1 MSVATVPRQVMIP
14 SARPRAKL
22 ITGKK
27 LLAMGDIGPCELID
41 GRIVPMVPTGNEH
54 GVVEFNLGRHIGN
67 FVAAH
72 KLGWVSG
79 GEVGIYTRRNPDRV
93 RGADIAF
100 VSRERLAGRPPKGFL
115 TVAPDL
121 VVEIVSPD
129 DRWQSMRD
137 KLEEYFAIGVQRVW
151 IVEPDNR
158 DVLVYR
164 SSTEMHK
171 YGEGDILAGEG
182 ALAGFALPIAE
193 LFEE

>member
-1 MSVATVPRQVMIP
+1 MTVATVPRQGIIP
-14 SARPRAKL
+14 STRPRAKL
-22 ITGKK
+22 ITGEK
-27 LLAMGDIGPCELID
+27 LQAMGDIGPCELID
-41 GRIVPMVPTGNEH
+41 GRIVPMVPTGSEH
-54 GVVEFNLGRHIGN
+54 GVIEFNLGRHIGN
-67 FVAAH
+67 FIAAH

-100 VSRERLAGRPPKGFL
+100 VSRERLPDGPPKGFL

-129 DRWQSMRD
+129 DRWQSIRD
-137 KLEEYFAIGVQRVW
+137 KLEEYFAIGVYRVW

-158 DVLVYR
+158 AVLVYS
-164 SSTEMHK
+164 SSTEMRK
-171 YGEGDILAGEG
+171 FGEGDTLAGEG
-182 ALAGFALPIAE
+182 VLDGFSLLIAE